1 MSRPKEHIGMPMID
15 AHALNQDGLEWMC
28 LKMGAHH
35 WCVYSYIRYPLI
47 GWLDGKE
54 TVAPSLG
61 LAQ

>member
-1 MSRPKEHIGMPMID
+1 MPMID